1 MTASHSG
8 RLGEIRARL
17 DDLAGPDP
25 HDDERELLARLL
37 RSFTIKTAPAVD
49 RLAAVLREGDAED
62 VRERAHGLK
71 GSAANVGAGTL
82 AGIFADLEHRAR
94 AGALPGP
101 AALLDAVRAELDLV
115 VPALMA
121 VADELDPLPAG

>member
-1 MTASHSG
+1 MPHPE
-8 RLGEIRARL
+8 RVEQIRTRL

-37 RSFTIKTAPAVD
+37 RSFTVKTGPAVD
-49 RLAAVLREGDAED
+49 QLAAALRTGDAED

-82 AGIFADLEHRAR
+82 AALFADLEVRAR
-94 AGALPGP
+94 TAALPEP
-101 AALLDAVRAELDLV
+101 AAAVDAVRAELDLV
-115 VPALMA
+115 VPLLTAA
-121 VADELDPLPAG
+121 AQELEPRPAG

>member
-1 MTASHSG
+1 MPHSE
-8 RLGEIRARL
+8 RAEQIRARL

-37 RSFTIKTAPAVD
+37 RSFTIKTGPAVD
-49 RLAAVLREGDAED
+49 QLAAALREGDAGD

-82 AGIFADLEHRAR
+82 AGLFADLEHRAR
-94 AGALPGP
+94 DGALPSPVTG
-101 AALLDAVRAELDLV
+101 LDAVRAELDLI
-115 VPALMA
+115 VPLMA
-121 VADELDPLPAG
+121 AVAGELDPRPAG